1 MNYISTVGIF
11 NKSWETV
18 KAHFLKIVGG
28 TFILF
33 VIQSILD
40 KATRI
45 DPESQITPDMGIVAF
60 LGTILSFVIGVAIT
74 AALIR
79 IARGADVNIH
89 VFSLTFSQVLRYFG
103 AVILIILIMMAFI
116 VPVVATA
123 FALGIF
129 SMVPFVGG
137 LTGAIFPVDITGAII
152 TFSVVV
158 LVAIVGFIYIN
169 MRLMFA
175 TYLIVDTNTGV
186 IAALKQ
192 SWQLTRGEVWT
203 IVKLALLS
211 ILVVVLGA
219 LALVVGLLVAI
230 PVIAFAYAHLYLTLV
245 ARNQAPVVPTHN
257 E

>member
-1 MNYISTVGIF
+1 MNYISTRGLF
-11 NKSWETV
+11 KKSWETV
-18 KAHFLKIVGG
+18 KANFFKIVGT
-28 TFILF
+28 TFVLF
-33 VIQSILD
+33 IIQSILD

-45 DPESQITPDMGIVAF
+45 DPESRMTPDMGIVAF
-60 LGTILSFVIGVAIT
+60 FGTILSFVIGVAIT
-74 AALIR
+74 AAIIR
-79 IARGADVNIH
+79 IARGADVTVH
-89 VFSLTFSQVLRYFG
+89 VFSLTFLQVLRYFG
-103 AVILIILIMMAFI
+103 AVILIMLIMTAFI
-116 VPVVATA
+116 IPVVATA

-129 SMVPFVGG
+129 SMAPFVGG

-152 TFSVVV
+152 AFGVVA

-175 TYLIVDTNTGV
+175 TYLIVDTNTEV

-211 ILVVVLGA
+211 MLVAILGV
-219 LALVVGLLVAI
+219 LALLVGLLVAI
-230 PVIAFAYAHLYLTLV
+230 PVIAFAYAHLYLALV
-245 ARNQAPVVPTHN
+245 SRNQAPVLPTHN